1 MVGKRSNRFGEKI
14 VVVVVV
20 VGGRDWSQVL
30 FREGDRLGSRMM
42 HRIGDWRKS
51 E

>member
-30 FREGDRLGSRMM
+30 FREGDRL
-42 HRIGDWRKS
+42 
-51 E
+51 EAE